1 MMEFNGVINRLVC
14 HNFFKFYILFLKLSI
29 LLLSIMQNEEESRKR
44 KMKLKTYSVVCLNEE
59 CGILEWVPNTIG
71 ILITKLIVL
80 DVCRY

>member
-14 HNFFKFYILFLKLSI
+14 HNFFKFYILFLKLFI

-80 DVCRY
+80 DVCR